1 MPLFAITCTDK
12 PDSVK
17 VRLANR
23 EAHLAF
29 AHQYEDRILIG
40 GPLLAADGRT
50 PVGSMLVIDL
60 PDRDAVDAWL
70 AADPYAQAGLFASV
84 DIHRYRMVLP
94 HVAAAPAPAPLPEA
108 VKA

>member
-1 MPLFAITCTDK
+1 MPLFAITCLDK

-23 EAHLAF
+23 EAHLNY
-29 AHQYEDRILIG
+29 AHQFEDRILIG
-40 GPLLAADGRT
+40 GPLLATDGRT

-60 PDRDAVDAWL
+60 PDEGAAAAWC

-84 DIHRYRMVLP
+84 SVHRYRQVLP
-94 HVAAAPAPAPLPEA
+94 DLG
-108 VKA
+108 KA

>member
-23 EAHLAF
+23 EAHLAY
-29 AHQYEDRILIG
+29 AHQFEDRIVIG
-40 GPLLAADGRT
+40 GPLLAGDGRT

-60 PDRDAVDAWL
+60 PDQAAVDDWL
-70 AADPYAQAGLFASV
+70 AADPYTQAGLFASV
-84 DIHRYRMVLP
+84 SVHRYRMVLP
-94 HVAAAPAPAPLPEA
+94 HIATPAATPLPEA